1 MLKAVT
7 QRPSGEPKHM
17 ATSALKK
24 LTTAPRATTKRE
36 QREVST
42 EKILDSALKLF
53 VSKGYRSATVDD
65 IAKACELTKG
75 AVYFYFPSKAAILLA
90 LLNEIEDVLVRKM
103 VARVSQAGPQ
113 VADKLIAFLH
123 SGAGMGNAKPDL
135 ILLFILMLLEFN
147 GVGDEVELR
156 VKAIYQQIC
165 MSVEEVVHRGKLAGE
180 FRTDLQT
187 HEIAAIVMAL
197 YNGTFME
204 WYCRPSYLRGRE
216 LVRAAREITLHG
228 ILKPAA

>member
-1 MLKAVT
+1 MVT
-7 QRPSGEPKHM
+7 SSTKQP
-17 ATSALKK
+17 
-24 LTTAPRATTKRE
+24 TAAFRATTKRE
-36 QREVST
+36 QREVSM
-42 EKILDSALKLF
+42 EKILSSALKLF

-90 LLNEIEDVLVRKM
+90 LLDEIEEVLVNKM
-103 VARVSQAGPQ
+103 VARVSQAGPL

-156 VKAIYQQIC
+156 VKA
-165 MSVEEVVHRGKLAGE
+165 
-180 FRTDLQT
+180 D
-187 HEIAAIVMAL
+187 
-197 YNGTFME
+197 
-204 WYCRPSYLRGRE
+204 LRGGRRSRTPWQAGRG
-216 LVRAAREITLHG
+216 VSY
-228 ILKPAA
+228 